1 MEQNETTRHRFGLI
15 LHGGLDRAVLAVDRS
30 LRRATGIFEF
40 CEERECILRIAVVES
55 DAYLVLPDGTEICP
69 HDPVIDLH
77 FWNEH
82 LPSLGQAG
90 ASLAWGGMFR
100 ARMRSSLRMLAEHM
114 AADSVVAGVRACRA
128 KPAFLRDRR
137 IRRTAYRLG
146 FVEAVPEASLSEQVH
161 EFLQTFLIY
170 GLTWVFNPDALPEK
184 ACWPQRSYLWMSRKE
199 LFRRYG
205 SQGNG
210 RAIPALA
217 SCDEAAAGN

>member
-1 MEQNETTRHRFGLI
+1 MEQNETIRHRFELI

-40 CEERECILRIAVVES
+40 CDEQDCILRIAVVES
-55 DAYLVLPDGTEICP
+55 DAHIVLPDGTEVCP

-77 FWNEH
+77 FWNER
-82 LPSLGQAG
+82 LQSLGQAG

-100 ARMRSSLRMLAEHM
+100 ARLRSSLGMLAQYM
-114 AADSVVAGVRACRA
+114 TTDIDLVGVRACRA

-137 IRRTAYRLG
+137 IRRLACRLG
-146 FVEAVPEASLSEQVH
+146 FAEAIPELSLSGRVH

-184 ACWPQRSYLWMSRKE
+184 ACWPQRSYLWISRKE

-205 SQGNG
+205 MRGNE
-210 RAIPALA
+210 RTMAAIAP
-217 SCDEAAAGN
+217 CDESTAGN